1 MQANIYVY
9 MKFIKYAVS
18 LLNKAYQPIKDNASF
33 FFFMYLIGILV
44 SYAELPTNNPDA
56 AVYSNLW
63 LELFLD
69 LYVICIILTLFPLK
83 IRRWIRAFLYIIA
96 YGTSLTDL
104 FCWVKF
110 QSTLNPSMLL
120 LVGETDER
128 EASEFFSSYFT
139 SDLIFSSVGLL
150 LLVMLIHILTTFLKK
165 VKLPPAISYKV
176 TVAKQII
183 NHSHHIL
190 GGVCLVFLGWA
201 IESSAHNKK
210 EMVQMFSLDTI
221 GSVEHELTTA
231 DCAQFYLPIYRLAF
245 SIFSNELA
253 SQQVDRLIEAK
264 DKMSV
269 DSCSFKSPN
278 IVLIIGESYGKL
290 HSQQYGY
297 FMPTTPRQIKREK
310 SGLLVPFSDVVAPWN
325 LTSFVFKNVFSL
337 HVVGEKGE
345 WCDYPL
351 FPSLF
356 RKAGY
361 HVTFIT
367 NQFLPKAKQAVYDFS
382 GGFFLNHPEL
392 SEAMFD
398 SRNQQLYRFDRGL
411 LDDYD
416 KNQQQHNTDHNL
428 IIFHLLGQHVKYNQR
443 FPSDRRH
450 FKAED
455 YEKKRAD
462 LDGKQRNVLADYDNA
477 ILYNDSIVDAIIS
490 RFEDKEAIIIY
501 MPDHGEECYEGN
513 RGFICRNHS
522 AAIDY
527 DLAHY
532 EFEIPFWI
540 FCSYKYAAKHP
551 DIYKEIIGAKN
562 RRFMTDALPHML
574 LYLAGIHTKDYHAEY
589 NILSP
594 QYNEMRPRILKNTTD
609 YDKLTRPSEK
619 HFLPKQKSISKEKTA
634 SKVAAGQRERN

>member
-63 LELFLD
+63 LEFFLD

-96 YGTSLTDL
+96 YCTSLTDL

-165 VKLPPAISYKV
+165 VKLSPAISYKV

-221 GSVEHELTTA
+221 GSVEHELTTS
-231 DCAQFYLPIYRLAF
+231 DCAQFYLPVYRLAF

-450 FKAED
+450 FTAED

-462 LDGKQRNVLADYDNA
+462 LNGKQRNVLADYDNA
-477 ILYNDSIVDAIIS
+477 VLYNDSIVDAIIS

-619 HFLPKQKSISKEKTA
+619 HLLPKQKSISK
-634 SKVAAGQRERN
+634 

>member
-44 SYAELPTNNPDA
+44 SYAELPANNPDA
-56 AVYSNLW
+56 TVYSNLW

-96 YGTSLTDL
+96 YCTSLTDL

-165 VKLPPAISYKV
+165 VKLSPAISYKV

-190 GGVCLVFLGWA
+190 GGVCLVLLGWA

-210 EMVQMFSLDTI
+210 EMLQMFSLDTI
-221 GSVEHELTTA
+221 GSVEHELTTS
-231 DCAQFYLPIYRLAF
+231 DCAQFYLPVYRLAF

-477 ILYNDSIVDAIIS
+477 VLYNDSIVDAIIS

-551 DIYKEIIGAKN
+551 DIYREIIGAKN

-619 HFLPKQKSISKEKTA
+619 HLLPKQKSISK
-634 SKVAAGQRERN
+634 

>member
-96 YGTSLTDL
+96 YCTSLTDL

-165 VKLPPAISYKV
+165 VKLSPAISYKV

-183 NHSHHIL
+183 NHSHYIL

-221 GSVEHELTTA
+221 GSVEHELTTS
-231 DCAQFYLPIYRLAF
+231 DCAQFYLPVYRLAF

-416 KNQQQHNTDHNL
+416 KNQQQHNTDYNL

-462 LDGKQRNVLADYDNA
+462 LNGKQRNVLADYDNA
-477 ILYNDSIVDAIIS
+477 VLYNDSIVDAIIS

-551 DIYKEIIGAKN
+551 DIYKEILGAKN

-619 HFLPKQKSISKEKTA
+619 HLLPKQKSISK
-634 SKVAAGQRERN
+634 

>member
-18 LLNKAYQPIKDNASF
+18 LLNKAYQPIKDNVSF

-44 SYAELPTNNPDA
+44 SYAELPANNPDA
-56 AVYSNLW
+56 TVYSNLW

-96 YGTSLTDL
+96 YCTSLTDL

-165 VKLPPAISYKV
+165 VKLSPAISYKV

-221 GSVEHELTTA
+221 GSVEHELTTS
-231 DCAQFYLPIYRLAF
+231 DCAQFYLPVYRLAF

-462 LDGKQRNVLADYDNA
+462 LNGKQRNVLADYDNA
-477 ILYNDSIVDAIIS
+477 VLYNDSIVDAIIS

-619 HFLPKQKSISKEKTA
+619 HLLPKQKSISK
-634 SKVAAGQRERN
+634 

>member
-96 YGTSLTDL
+96 YCTSLTDL
-104 FCWVKF
+104 FCWVMF

-165 VKLPPAISYKV
+165 VKLSPAISYKV

-183 NHSHHIL
+183 NHSHYIL

-221 GSVEHELTTA
+221 GSVEHELTTS
-231 DCAQFYLPIYRLAF
+231 DCAQFYLPVYRLAF

-356 RKAGY
+356 RKEGY

-443 FPSDRRH
+443 FPSDRHH

-477 ILYNDSIVDAIIS
+477 VLYNDSIVDAIIS

-619 HFLPKQKSISKEKTA
+619 HLLPKQKSISK
-634 SKVAAGQRERN
+634 

>member
-44 SYAELPTNNPDA
+44 SYAELPANNPDA
-56 AVYSNLW
+56 TVYSNLW

-96 YGTSLTDL
+96 YCTSLTDL

-165 VKLPPAISYKV
+165 VKLSPAISYKV

-183 NHSHHIL
+183 NHSHYIL

-221 GSVEHELTTA
+221 GSVEHELTTS
-231 DCAQFYLPIYRLAF
+231 DCAQFYLPVYRLAF

-443 FPSDRRH
+443 FPSDRHH

-477 ILYNDSIVDAIIS
+477 VLYNDSIVDAIIS

-609 YDKLTRPSEK
+609 YDKLTRPSE
-619 HFLPKQKSISKEKTA
+619 
-634 SKVAAGQRERN
+634 

>member
-18 LLNKAYQPIKDNASF
+18 LLNKTYQPIRDNASF

-96 YGTSLTDL
+96 YCTSLTDL

-183 NHSHHIL
+183 NHSHYIL

-221 GSVEHELTTA
+221 GSVEHELTTS
-231 DCAQFYLPIYRLAF
+231 DCAQFYLPVYRLAF

-450 FKAED
+450 FTAED
-455 YEKKRAD
+455 YVKKRAD

-477 ILYNDSIVDAIIS
+477 VLYNDSIVDAIIS

-589 NILSP
+589 NILSL

-619 HFLPKQKSISKEKTA
+619 HLLPK
-634 SKVAAGQRERN
+634 

>member
-96 YGTSLTDL
+96 YCTSLTDL
-104 FCWVKF
+104 FCWVMF

-165 VKLPPAISYKV
+165 VKLSPAISYKV

-183 NHSHHIL
+183 NHSHYIL

-221 GSVEHELTTA
+221 GSVEHELTTS
-231 DCAQFYLPIYRLAF
+231 DCAQFYLPVYRLAF

-450 FKAED
+450 FTAED

-462 LDGKQRNVLADYDNA
+462 LNGKQRNVLADYDNA
-477 ILYNDSIVDAIIS
+477 VLYNDSIVDAIIS

-551 DIYKEIIGAKN
+551 DIYKEILGAKN

-619 HFLPKQKSISKEKTA
+619 HLLPKQKSISK
-634 SKVAAGQRERN
+634 

>member
-18 LLNKAYQPIKDNASF
+18 LLNKVYQPIKDNASF

-96 YGTSLTDL
+96 YCTSLTDL

-165 VKLPPAISYKV
+165 VKLSPAISYKV

-183 NHSHHIL
+183 NHSYHIL

-210 EMVQMFSLDTI
+210 EMVQIFSLDTI
-221 GSVEHELTTA
+221 GSVEHELTTS
-231 DCAQFYLPIYRLAF
+231 DCAQFYLPVYRLAF

-462 LDGKQRNVLADYDNA
+462 LNGKQRNVLADYDNA
-477 ILYNDSIVDAIIS
+477 VLYNDSIVDAIIS

-619 HFLPKQKSISKEKTA
+619 HLLPKQKSISK
-634 SKVAAGQRERN
+634 

>member
-1 MQANIYVY
+1 

-83 IRRWIRAFLYIIA
+83 IRRWIRVFLYIIA
-96 YGTSLTDL
+96 YCTSLTDL

-165 VKLPPAISYKV
+165 VKLSPAISYKV

-183 NHSHHIL
+183 NHSYHIL

-221 GSVEHELTTA
+221 GSVEHELTTS
-231 DCAQFYLPIYRLAF
+231 DCAQFYLPVYRLAF

-361 HVTFIT
+361 HVTFVT

-398 SRNQQLYRFDRGL
+398 SRNQQLYLFDRGL

-416 KNQQQHNTDHNL
+416 KNQQQHNTEHNL

-450 FKAED
+450 FTAED

-462 LDGKQRNVLADYDNA
+462 LNGKQRNVLADYDNA

-619 HFLPKQKSISKEKTA
+619 HLLPKQKSMSK
-634 SKVAAGQRERN
+634 

>member
-96 YGTSLTDL
+96 YCTSLTDL

-165 VKLPPAISYKV
+165 VKLSPAISYKV

-183 NHSHHIL
+183 NHSHYIL

-221 GSVEHELTTA
+221 GSVEHELTTS
-231 DCAQFYLPIYRLAF
+231 DCAQFYLPVYRLAF

-416 KNQQQHNTDHNL
+416 KNQQQHNTDYNL

-462 LDGKQRNVLADYDNA
+462 LNGKQRNELADYDNA
-477 ILYNDSIVDAIIS
+477 VLYNDSIVDAIIS

-551 DIYKEIIGAKN
+551 DIYKEILGAKN

-619 HFLPKQKSISKEKTA
+619 HLLPKQKSISK
-634 SKVAAGQRERN
+634 

>member
-96 YGTSLTDL
+96 YCTSLTDL

-221 GSVEHELTTA
+221 GSVEHELTTS
-231 DCAQFYLPIYRLAF
+231 DCAQFYLPVYRLAF

-297 FMPTTPRQIKREK
+297 FMPTTPRQVKRQK

-392 SEAMFD
+392 SAAMFD

-443 FPSDRRH
+443 FPSDRHH

-477 ILYNDSIVDAIIS
+477 VLYNDSIVDAIIS

-619 HFLPKQKSISKEKTA
+619 PLLPKQKSISK
-634 SKVAAGQRERN
+634 

>member
-44 SYAELPTNNPDA
+44 SYAELPANNPDA
-56 AVYSNLW
+56 TVYSNLW

-96 YGTSLTDL
+96 YCTSLTDL

-165 VKLPPAISYKV
+165 VKLSPAISYKV

-190 GGVCLVFLGWA
+190 GGVCLVLLGWA

-210 EMVQMFSLDTI
+210 EMLQMFSLDTI
-221 GSVEHELTTA
+221 GSVEHELTTS
-231 DCAQFYLPIYRLAF
+231 DCAQFYLPVYRLAF

-477 ILYNDSIVDAIIS
+477 VLYNDSIVDAIIS

-619 HFLPKQKSISKEKTA
+619 HLLPKQKSISK
-634 SKVAAGQRERN
+634 

>member
-190 GGVCLVFLGWA
+190 GGVCLVLLGWA

-210 EMVQMFSLDTI
+210 EVVQMFSLDTI
-221 GSVEHELTTA
+221 GSVEHELTTS
-231 DCAQFYLPIYRLAF
+231 DCAQFYLPVYRLAF

-450 FKAED
+450 FTAED

-462 LDGKQRNVLADYDNA
+462 LNGKQRNVLADYDNA
-477 ILYNDSIVDAIIS
+477 VLYNDSIVDAIIS

-619 HFLPKQKSISKEKTA
+619 HLLPKQKSISK
-634 SKVAAGQRERN
+634 

>member
-18 LLNKAYQPIKDNASF
+18 LLNKAYQPIKDNVSF

-44 SYAELPTNNPDA
+44 SYTELPTNNPDA
-56 AVYSNLW
+56 TVYSNLW

-96 YGTSLTDL
+96 YCTSLTDL

-165 VKLPPAISYKV
+165 VKLSPAISYKV

-183 NHSHHIL
+183 NHSYHIL

-221 GSVEHELTTA
+221 GSVEHELTTS
-231 DCAQFYLPIYRLAF
+231 DCAQFYLPVYRLAF

-462 LDGKQRNVLADYDNA
+462 LNGKQRNVLADYDNA
-477 ILYNDSIVDAIIS
+477 VLYNDSIVDAIIS

-619 HFLPKQKSISKEKTA
+619 HLLPKQKSISK
-634 SKVAAGQRERN
+634 

>member
-96 YGTSLTDL
+96 YCTSLTDL

-165 VKLPPAISYKV
+165 VKLSPAISYKV

-183 NHSHHIL
+183 NHSYHIL

-221 GSVEHELTTA
+221 GSVEHELTTS
-231 DCAQFYLPIYRLAF
+231 DCAQFYLPVYRLAF

-477 ILYNDSIVDAIIS
+477 VLYNDSIVDAIIS

-619 HFLPKQKSISKEKTA
+619 HLLPKQKSISK
-634 SKVAAGQRERN
+634 

>member
-1 MQANIYVY
+1 MQVNIYVY
-9 MKFIKYAVS
+9 MKFIKQAVC

-33 FFFMYLIGILV
+33 FFFMYLIGILL
-44 SYAELPTNNPDA
+44 SYAELPANNPNA
-56 AVYSNLW
+56 AVYGNLW

-69 LYVICIILTLFPLK
+69 LYMICTILSLIPKK

-96 YGTSLTDL
+96 YSTSIADL

-139 SDLIFSSVGLL
+139 SDLILSSVGLL
-150 LLVMLIHILTTFLKK
+150 LLVMLIHILKAFWKK
-165 VKLPPAISYKV
+165 VKLPPAISYKMMV
-176 TVAKQII
+176 VSQII
-183 NHSHHIL
+183 NHIQPVL
-190 GGVCLVFLGWA
+190 GGICIVFLGWS

-221 GSVEHELTTA
+221 GSVEHELTTT
-231 DCAQFYLPIYRLAF
+231 DCAQFYLPVYRLAF

-253 SQQVDRLIEAK
+253 SQQIDRLIEAK
-264 DKMSV
+264 DKMKV

-278 IVLIIGESYGKL
+278 IVLIIGESYGKH

-297 FMPTTPRQIKREK
+297 FMPTNPRQIKREK
-310 SGLLVPFSDVVAPWN
+310 SGLLVPFNDVVAPWN

-337 HVVGEKGE
+337 HVVGQEGE

-392 SEAMFD
+392 SQAMFD
-398 SRNQQLYRFDRGL
+398 SRNEQLYQFDRGL

-416 KNQQQHNTDHNL
+416 KKQEQHNTEHNL
-428 IIFHLLGQHVKYNQR
+428 IIFHLIGQHVNYKQR
-443 FPSDRRH
+443 CPSDRRH

-455 YEKKRAD
+455 YAKKRAD
-462 LDGKQRNVLADYDNA
+462 LDGKQRKILADYDNA
-477 ILYNDSIVDAIIS
+477 VLYNDSIVDEIIK
-490 RFEDKEAIIIY
+490 RFEDQEAVVIY
-501 MPDHGEECYEGN
+501 MPDHGEECYEGS

-527 DLAHY
+527 NLARY
-532 EFEIPFWI
+532 EFEIPFWVY
-540 FCSYKYAAKHP
+540 CSHKYAIKHP
-551 DIYKEIIGAKN
+551 DIFQEIISARN

-574 LYLAGIHTKDYHAEY
+574 LYLAGIHTKDYHSEY

-609 YDKLTRPSEK
+609 YDKLSRPSD
-619 HFLPKQKSISKEKTA
+619 HQS
-634 SKVAAGQRERN
+634 QRKGK

>member
-96 YGTSLTDL
+96 YCTSLTDL

-165 VKLPPAISYKV
+165 VKLSPAISYKV

-231 DCAQFYLPIYRLAF
+231 DCAQFYLPVYRLAF

-345 WCDYPL
+345 WCNYPL

-416 KNQQQHNTDHNL
+416 KNQQQYNTDHNL

-477 ILYNDSIVDAIIS
+477 VLYNDSIVDAIIS

-513 RGFICRNHS
+513 RRFICRNHS

-609 YDKLTRPSEK
+609 YDKLSRPSEK
-619 HFLPKQKSISKEKTA
+619 HLLPKQKSISK
-634 SKVAAGQRERN
+634 

>member
-18 LLNKAYQPIKDNASF
+18 LLNKAYQPIKDNVSF

-44 SYAELPTNNPDA
+44 SYAELPTNNPNA

-96 YGTSLTDL
+96 YCTSLTDL

-128 EASEFFSSYFT
+128 EASEFFSSYFA

-183 NHSHHIL
+183 NHSHYIL

-221 GSVEHELTTA
+221 GSVEHELTTS
-231 DCAQFYLPIYRLAF
+231 DCAQFYLPVYRLAF

-392 SEAMFD
+392 SAAMFD

-490 RFEDKEAIIIY
+490 RFEEKEAIIIY

-589 NILSP
+589 NVLSP

-619 HFLPKQKSISKEKTA
+619 HLLPKQKSMSK
-634 SKVAAGQRERN
+634 

>member
-44 SYAELPTNNPDA
+44 SYAELPANNPDA

-96 YGTSLTDL
+96 YCTSLTDL

-165 VKLPPAISYKV
+165 VKLSPAISYKV

-183 NHSHHIL
+183 NHSYHIL

-221 GSVEHELTTA
+221 GSVEHELTTS
-231 DCAQFYLPIYRLAF
+231 DCAQFYLPVYRLAF

-477 ILYNDSIVDAIIS
+477 VLYNDSIVDAIIS

-619 HFLPKQKSISKEKTA
+619 HLLPKQKSISK
-634 SKVAAGQRERN
+634 

>member
-96 YGTSLTDL
+96 YCTSLTDL

-165 VKLPPAISYKV
+165 VKLSPAISYKV

-221 GSVEHELTTA
+221 GSVEHELTTS
-231 DCAQFYLPIYRLAF
+231 DCAQFYLPVYRLAF

-443 FPSDRRH
+443 FPSDRHH

-477 ILYNDSIVDAIIS
+477 VLYNDSIVDAIIS

-619 HFLPKQKSISKEKTA
+619 HLLPKQESISK
-634 SKVAAGQRERN
+634 

>member
-18 LLNKAYQPIKDNASF
+18 LLNKTYQPIRDNASF

-96 YGTSLTDL
+96 YCTSLTDL

-165 VKLPPAISYKV
+165 VKLSPAISYKV

-183 NHSHHIL
+183 NHSHYIL

-221 GSVEHELTTA
+221 GSVEHELTTS
-231 DCAQFYLPIYRLAF
+231 DCAQFYLPVYRLAF

-462 LDGKQRNVLADYDNA
+462 LNGKQRNVLADYDNA
-477 ILYNDSIVDAIIS
+477 VLYNDSIVDAIIS

-619 HFLPKQKSISKEKTA
+619 HLLPKQKSISK
-634 SKVAAGQRERN
+634 

>member
-96 YGTSLTDL
+96 YCTSLTDL

-120 LVGETDER
+120 LVGETNER

-165 VKLPPAISYKV
+165 VKLSPAISYKV

-221 GSVEHELTTA
+221 GSVEHELTTS
-231 DCAQFYLPIYRLAF
+231 DCAQFYLPVYRLAF

-398 SRNQQLYRFDRGL
+398 SRNQQLYLFDRGL

-416 KNQQQHNTDHNL
+416 KNQQQHNTEHNL

-450 FKAED
+450 FTAED

-462 LDGKQRNVLADYDNA
+462 LNGKQRNVLADYDNA

-619 HFLPKQKSISKEKTA
+619 HLLPKQKSISK
-634 SKVAAGQRERN
+634 

>member
-44 SYAELPTNNPDA
+44 SYVELPTNNPDA

-96 YGTSLTDL
+96 YCTSLTDL

-221 GSVEHELTTA
+221 GSVEHELTTS
-231 DCAQFYLPIYRLAF
+231 DCAQFYLPVYRLAF

-392 SEAMFD
+392 SAAMFD

-619 HFLPKQKSISKEKTA
+619 HLLPKQKSISK
-634 SKVAAGQRERN
+634 

>member
-96 YGTSLTDL
+96 YCTSLTDL

-165 VKLPPAISYKV
+165 VKLSPAISYKV

-183 NHSHHIL
+183 NHSHYIL

-221 GSVEHELTTA
+221 GSVEHELTTS
-231 DCAQFYLPIYRLAF
+231 DCAQFYLPVYRLAF

-450 FKAED
+450 FTAED

-619 HFLPKQKSISKEKTA
+619 HLLPKQKSISK
-634 SKVAAGQRERN
+634 

>member
-44 SYAELPTNNPDA
+44 SYAELPANNPDA

-150 LLVMLIHILTTFLKK
+150 LLVMLIHILITFLKK

-221 GSVEHELTTA
+221 GSVEHELTTS
-231 DCAQFYLPIYRLAF
+231 DCAQFYLPVYRLAF

-382 GGFFLNHPEL
+382 GGFFLNNPEL
-392 SEAMFD
+392 SAAMFD

-477 ILYNDSIVDAIIS
+477 VLYNDSIVDAIIS

-594 QYNEMRPRILKNTTD
+594 QYNEIRPRILKNTTD

-619 HFLPKQKSISKEKTA
+619 HLLPKQKSISK
-634 SKVAAGQRERN
+634 

>member
-1 MQANIYVY
+1 
-9 MKFIKYAVS
+9 
-18 LLNKAYQPIKDNASF
+18 
-33 FFFMYLIGILV
+33 
-44 SYAELPTNNPDA
+44 
-56 AVYSNLW
+56 
-63 LELFLD
+63 
-69 LYVICIILTLFPLK
+69 
-83 IRRWIRAFLYIIA
+83 
-96 YGTSLTDL
+96 
-104 FCWVKF
+104 
-110 QSTLNPSMLL
+110 MLL

-221 GSVEHELTTA
+221 GSVEHELTTS
-231 DCAQFYLPIYRLAF
+231 DCAQFYLPVYRLAF

-392 SEAMFD
+392 SAAMFD

-450 FKAED
+450 FTAED

-477 ILYNDSIVDAIIS
+477 VLYNDSIVDAIIS
-490 RFEDKEAIIIY
+490 RFEDKEAIVIY

>member
-96 YGTSLTDL
+96 YCTSLTDL

-165 VKLPPAISYKV
+165 VKLSPAISYKV

-183 NHSHHIL
+183 NHSHYIL

-221 GSVEHELTTA
+221 GSVEHELTTS
-231 DCAQFYLPIYRLAF
+231 DCAQFYLPVYRLAF

-443 FPSDRRH
+443 FPSDRHH

-477 ILYNDSIVDAIIS
+477 VLYNDSIVDAIIS

-551 DIYKEIIGAKN
+551 DIYKEILGAKN

-609 YDKLTRPSEK
+609 YDKLTRPSE
-619 HFLPKQKSISKEKTA
+619 
-634 SKVAAGQRERN
+634 

>member
-1 MQANIYVY
+1 

-96 YGTSLTDL
+96 YCTSLTDL

-165 VKLPPAISYKV
+165 VKLSPAISYKV

-201 IESSAHNKK
+201 IESSANNKK

-221 GSVEHELTTA
+221 GSVEHELTTS
-231 DCAQFYLPIYRLAF
+231 DCAQFYLPVYRLAF

-619 HFLPKQKSISKEKTA
+619 HLLPKQKSISK
-634 SKVAAGQRERN
+634 

>member
-18 LLNKAYQPIKDNASF
+18 LLNKAFQPIKDNASF

-96 YGTSLTDL
+96 YCTSLTDL

-165 VKLPPAISYKV
+165 VKLSPAISYKV

-183 NHSHHIL
+183 NHSYHIL

-221 GSVEHELTTA
+221 GSVEHELTTS
-231 DCAQFYLPIYRLAF
+231 DCAQFYLPVYRLAF

-477 ILYNDSIVDAIIS
+477 VLYNDSIVDAIIR

-619 HFLPKQKSISKEKTA
+619 HLLPKQKSILK
-634 SKVAAGQRERN
+634 